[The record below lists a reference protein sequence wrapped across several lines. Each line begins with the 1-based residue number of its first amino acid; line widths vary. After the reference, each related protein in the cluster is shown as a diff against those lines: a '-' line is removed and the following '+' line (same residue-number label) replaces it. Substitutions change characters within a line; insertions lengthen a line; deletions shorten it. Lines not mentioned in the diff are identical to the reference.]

1 MEDVISRADAI
12 RLVKQ
17 ELDFLGS
24 RDINAA
30 VLVLEK
36 MPSANCKA
44 EWEQL
49 DDGYRCTG
57 CGRKIESGDNPH
69 RYGLH
74 FCPQCGSEMQ

>member
-12 RLVKQ
+12 RLIKN
-17 ELDFLGS
+17 ELGFLGS
-24 RDINAA
+24 RETETA
-30 VLVLEK
+30 VMVLRT

-44 EWEQL
+44 EWEQD
-49 DDGYRCTG
+49 DDGYHCTG